1 MNVRQSNYSK
11 TDIAVFTKKLQQVNI
26 ASLQM
31 APYCKRYLQHLQENA
46 TYYCTI
52 YQQIFDTL
60 LNNTN
65 QKKETIHLID
75 YGAGNGLMG
84 IFAKYF
90 GFKKVFINDINPSFI
105 TAAKA
110 LATNLSIDID
120 GFIKGDIDEVAIFFK
135 IEKPHAII
143 SFDVVEHIYNL
154 TTFLNALHIINPKI
168 ISVFGTG
175 VNAQNPIKNN
185 YFKQLQI
192 KDELKGGMPTDF
204 ALYGSTATPPFI
216 DIRRLIIKNTA
227 ANLSIDEVNLLAIH
241 TRGLHKADIE
251 IATTTFVQN
260 KKIPTLLTHPTNT
273 CDPLTG
279 SWTERIL
286 TLNQYRTIYASAG
299 FKLFIENGFYN
310 QYNPSLKSKLMII
323 ANFFVKLFGVKVAPY
338 ILLVGKN

>member
-1 MNVRQSNYSK
+1 MHSNYYK
-11 TDIAVFTKKLQQVNI
+11 PADVTFIQKINQLQIADLPI
-26 ASLQM
+26 DA
-31 APYCKRYLQHLQENA
+31 YCKRYLQHLQENI

-52 YQQIFDTL
+52 YQQICNTVLINTTL
-60 LNNTN
+60 HKTSINL
-65 QKKETIHLID
+65 LD
-75 YGAGNGLMG
+75 YGAGNGLLG
-84 IFAKYF
+84 LYAKF
-90 GFKKVFINDINPSFI
+90 IGFKTVYINDINPTFVS
-105 TAAKA
+105 AAQALAKA
-110 LATNLSIDID
+110 LQIPID
-120 GFIKGDIDEVAIFFK
+120 GFIQGDIYAVAQYCTSDV
-135 IEKPHAII
+135 PNAMV
-143 SFDVVEHIYNL
+143 SFDVVEHIYHL
-154 TTFLNALHIINPKI
+154 PEFFKTIQAINPKMI
-168 ISVFGTG
+168 TVFGTG
-175 VNAQNPIKNN
+175 VNAHNPIKKY

-192 KDELKGGMPTDF
+192 KDELKGGLPTDF
-204 ALYGSTATPPFI
+204 VLYGATATPPFLET
-216 DIRRLIIKNTA
+216 RKLLIQNFA
-227 ANLSIDEVNLLAIH
+227 PSLSINEINILAKH

-323 ANFFVKLFGVKVAPY
+323 ANFFVKLIGVKVAPY